1 MAYAFVRNL
10 RTNSGANLKHFTQI
24 QAAER
29 HAKRLDLTSAARQR
43 IDGDHRTNYFWS
55 KAGEGLDN
63 GGADYTDAYKAHK
76 TEFEVK
82 SERKNAAIGVH
93 FLVGVSPDW
102 LAETDNPRGLDN
114 SRVTSLIAQAKDWAE
129 SWMGDGAVWGEVEDL
144 DRQARAAREETVV
157 QEQRLEHI
165 RMAVQMSDDLEN
177 GIEAEQRE
185 TAAKIADAF
194 LNASPKPI
202 VSQMSLKTAVLLSID
217 SAKNLV
223 GEFATDLE
231 PSVTQNITNAD
242 PRVRLQALLENVE
255 LTIKLSTRL
264 SRTTDYDLAHA
275 AARDEIIKI
284 ELDKVRGEPHPAIA
298 AFRAL
303 PRAEREQFTRTFPQ
317 SEPDPD
323 FSP

>member
-102 LAETDNPRGLDN
+102 LAETGNPRGLDN

-129 SWMGDGAVWGEVEDL
+129 SWMGDGAVWGVRYDTDESGSG
-144 DRQARAAREETVV
+144 VV
-157 QEQRLEHI
+157 DIL
-165 RMAVQMSDDLEN
+165 
-177 GIEAEQRE
+177 
-185 TAAKIADAF
+185 
-194 LNASPKPI
+194 ASPIRQNSSGRGKPKPAI
-202 VSQMSLKTAVLLSID
+202 SVNKALTELRENYQTRNSYIAMQDSWAEWAKKTLDPQLQRG
-217 SAKNLV
+217 K
-223 GEFATDLE
+223 
-231 PSVTQNITNAD
+231 PSNETGRQNISP
-242 PRVRLQALLENVE
+242 PRQRHSPDN
-255 LTIKLSTRL
+255 
-264 SRTTDYDLAHA
+264 RT
-275 AARDEIIKI
+275 
-284 ELDKVRGEPHPAIA
+284 G
-298 AFRAL
+298 
-303 PRAEREQFTRTFPQ
+303 
-317 SEPDPD
+317 
-323 FSP
+323 